1 MSVRH
6 ALLSRR
12 LRIACVRAHQSIGWP
27 GWAGILLSLF
37 ALILLGLGWRVP
49 VDSNPADREGAIQ
62 FDRISKVASAASG
75 SPPTTGSLPRH
86 DEIPQLLLQI
96 QQAAVSSGL
105 GWPAADYRITP
116 ASSLPAMLE
125 VRCNLKGPYPKLRQM
140 LTQLLKTV
148 PTLTLR
154 EVSLS
159 RPSSASVDVD
169 AKLVIAVFIED
180 LSGTSAVL
188 LEGGR

>member
-6 ALLSRR
+6 ALLSHR
-12 LRIACVRAHQSIGWP
+12 LRIACARAHQLIGWP
-27 GWAGILLSLF
+27 GWAGILLTF
-37 ALILLGLGWRVP
+37 VALILLGLGWRVP
-49 VDSNPADREGAIQ
+49 VDSNPADREGPLQ
-62 FDRISKVASAASG
+62 FDRMSKAASAASTS
-75 SPPTTGSLPRH
+75 SPANETLPRR
-86 DEIPQLLLQI
+86 DEIPRLLVQI

-116 ASSLPAMLE
+116 ASTLPAMLE

-169 AKLVIAVFIED
+169 AKLVIAIFIED

-188 LEGGR
+188 PEGGR